1 MIFFTKVM
9 LFFKKIFFYQI
20 NLKLVMLVAKM
31 NIFLTFDSI
40 NIIFKI
46 VMLIAKNEYFK
57 VILII
62 KINIVVS
69 F

>member
-1 MIFFTKVM
+1 M

>member
-1 MIFFTKVM
+1 M

-46 VMLIAKNEYFK
+46 VMLIDKNEYFK
-57 VILII
+57 IILII